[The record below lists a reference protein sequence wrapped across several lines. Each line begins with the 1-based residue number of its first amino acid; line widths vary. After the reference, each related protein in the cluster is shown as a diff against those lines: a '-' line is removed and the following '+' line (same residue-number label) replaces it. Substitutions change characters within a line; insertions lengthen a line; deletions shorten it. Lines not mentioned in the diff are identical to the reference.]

1 MSCRPSL
8 LETKEAAMNFLL
20 TFPTTCAAVYLL
32 RKPIKRWPVVF
43 YLCAIALD
51 TLYLASGFIVLPRWL
66 WGILVELVQRCELAL
81 ALFAIVMLIGCLDS
95 TSRLHRRLSPIR
107 GELSIIAWIL
117 AMEPCDRLCRLLSAA
132 TPKYE
137 QSRRE
142 HRRLHGCGAHSACT
156 LNRLRDH
163 VT

>member
-1 MSCRPSL
+1 
-8 LETKEAAMNFLL
+8 MNFLL

-95 TSRLHRRLSPIR
+95 TSVSIAASALFGESYRSSP
-107 GELSIIAWIL
+107 GYS
-117 AMEPCDRLCRLLSAA
+117 P
-132 TPKYE
+132 
-137 QSRRE
+137 
-142 HRRLHGCGAHSACT
+142 
-156 LNRLRDH
+156 
-163 VT
+163 

>member
-1 MSCRPSL
+1 
-8 LETKEAAMNFLL
+8 MNFLL

-95 TSRLHRRLSPIR
+95 TSRLHRRL
-107 GELSIIAWIL
+107 
-117 AMEPCDRLCRLLSAA
+117 RLEKVC
-132 TPKYE
+132 E
-137 QSRRE
+137 RRFS
-142 HRRLHGCGAHSACT
+142 HTGKTG
-156 LNRLRDH
+156 
-163 VT
+163 